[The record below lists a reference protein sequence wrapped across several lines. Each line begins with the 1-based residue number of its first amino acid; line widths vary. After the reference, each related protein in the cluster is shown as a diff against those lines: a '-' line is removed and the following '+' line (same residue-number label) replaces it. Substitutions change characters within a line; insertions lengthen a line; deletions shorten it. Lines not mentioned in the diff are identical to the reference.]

1 MIYKISPNP
10 SFTKRGNPLKFQ
22 KNPVLFL
29 ILIGLLAGLVVIGN
43 RIYFESK
50 NNVVDILIKYED
62 WKNKERLFDSGATAI
77 SIPLDTLKGLQDEG
91 RIAVLSRAEIIPL
104 SVGFLSHE
112 AESLAEGLVEAEAD
126 NLHKT
131 YVFSKDEKLLS
142 RIKNIINEK
151 FQCTYNQKNTISYL
165 EIDADKNEIFEFGI
179 GFDPEKIKNLRKIG
193 FKKIVLVF
201 KSDDI
206 IDTDELWIKLIFESV
221 DNWNDIY
228 GILFE
233 GNAVIGFRTGNSVP
247 VLKTLLKQTNVKIF
261 DVEFTRVKGMEVF
274 QKELTNRIVRVHL
287 IEGNKLKSISFEMAV
302 YRFRRAVIER
312 NIRAIYFQPFVSSLE
327 ENIKFI
333 KRIKNELET
342 KGYKFY
348 NRPLRDLQQSQQSI
362 NYFNVPVIITFL
374 IAVGIICTFSLLLNT
389 SLISISIF
397 LVAFVMILIL
407 LIFNQ
412 TIFVQ
417 KFVSLLGALFLP
429 VVSISF
435 FKFDTLHTYKDKLSD
450 YFWLCYDSFIQFMK
464 ITLITLAG
472 SILISSLLST
482 EIFIKAI
489 ACFTGVKLAYLLP
502 LVLIMFYLYI
512 KDKKKIDLILDK
524 NLKVRHIISTSIF
537 LMILVVFLI
546 FYISRTGNFP
556 SMIIFSEDKIRIF
569 LENTLIARPRLKE
582 FLIGHPLLLL
592 GIAMNY
598 IANKER
604 IKLTGFI
611 LITFGMIGQISI
623 INTFCHIHTPFIFNV
638 LRTLNGVLIGSLI
651 GSILILILKFIN
663 EFRDSKK

>member
-1 MIYKISPNP
+1 MIYKIYPILS
-10 SFTKRGNPLKFQ
+10 

-29 ILIGLLAGLVVIGN
+29 ILIGLLASLVVIGN

-62 WKNKERLFDSGATAI
+62 WKNKEMLFDSGVTAI
-77 SIPLDTLKGLQDEG
+77 SIPLDTLKLLQDEG
-91 RIAVLSRAEIIPL
+91 RIAVLSGAEIVPL
-104 SVGFLSHE
+104 SFGFLSHE
-112 AESLAEGLVEAEAD
+112 AESLADAD

-131 YVFSKDEKLLS
+131 YVFSRDEKLLS

-151 FQCTYNQKNTISYL
+151 FQCAYNQKNTISYL

-193 FKKIVLVF
+193 FEKIVLVF
-201 KSDDI
+201 KSNDI
-206 IDTDELWIKLIFESV
+206 IDADELWIKLIFESV
-221 DNWNDIY
+221 DDWNDIY

-233 GNAVIGFRTGNSVP
+233 GDKVIGFRTGSFNVI
-247 VLKTLLKQTNVKIF
+247 KTLLKQTNVKIF
-261 DVEFTRVKGMEVF
+261 DVEFAKIKGIDFF
-274 QKELTNRIVRVHL
+274 QRELTDRILRVHL
-287 IEGNKLKSISFEMAV
+287 IEENKLKSISFDDAV

-312 NIRAIYFQPFVSSLE
+312 NIRVIYFQPFVSSLE

-333 KRIKNELET
+333 KRIRNELET

-348 NRPLRDLQQSQQSI
+348 NRPLRDLRQSQQSI
-362 NYFNVPVIITFL
+362 NYFNVPVVITFL
-374 IAVGIICTFSLLLNT
+374 IAVGIISTSLLLFNT

-397 LVAFVMILIL
+397 LLAFVMILIL

-435 FKFDTLHTYKDKLSD
+435 FKFDILHTYKDKLSD

-464 ITLITLAG
+464 ITLITFAG
-472 SILISSLLST
+472 SVLISSLLST

-502 LVLIMFYLYI
+502 LVLIIFYLYI

-524 NLKVRHIISTSIF
+524 NLKVRHIISASIF

-546 FYISRTGNFP
+546 FYISRTGNFA

-663 EFRDSKK
+663 LNCHCDHKRSAVGSNLK